1 MRFGLVISIFVTGAC
16 GGYLS
21 AQDFRATI
29 TGQVSDASGSAIVGA
44 QIRAVQRNTNAAT
57 LAVSNHEGY
66 YTLPFLQPSTFDIE
80 VSASGFNKL
89 RRENVTLLVAE
100 KLDLPFNLDVGSV
113 VERMVVSA
121 SADVVQTADA
131 SGGLNFDSLQTSEYP
146 LNGRQVYMLMDL
158 TPGVLFTQEQFG
170 SSGYSG
176 TRGWDTSGAYVMN
189 GGLPGSNSF
198 SLNGAP
204 ISMTGTWQ
212 VAPNVDAIQEFK
224 VQTNTYDSAIGR
236 TGGGSVNTTV
246 KSGSNAVHG
255 TLFDFIRN
263 SVFDSNYSQ
272 NNLVGAPKGKNIRNQ
287 FGGTIGGAIKRDHD
301 FVFFSFEG
309 FRERV
314 PFPVV
319 ASVPPLDLR
328 DGQHFTNYKMNI
340 FDPLTVHDC
349 VASVDVTTCASPYI
363 RDPFPGNIL
372 PVSRLS
378 PIGQKL
384 IAFFPTPNAPG
395 VAQNFVASN
404 STGKYFYDQPIGRW
418 DRVISERDRVYA
430 MFTFQHGQ
438 EYRNQTGVPGPA
450 ASGNINSQRSNFNI
464 ISSWTRIL
472 SPTAIFDL
480 RASFGRFTS
489 FFPDADISSGITAKD
504 LGMTNMIHA
513 PTSTTDFPPR
523 FITDQFAS
531 LFGNG
536 ANLFTW
542 GSDNQW
548 NVVPTFTMTKGKRT
562 IRFGVDMVYGAR
574 ASGSIG
580 QTNGQFSFNRSATRQ
595 YPLRGGGTS
604 DGSGIADMLLGA
616 PGTGFLDWNDTYYRS
631 WPSVAFFV
639 QNDWKVTKKLTL
651 NLGLRYDVQ
660 FPFVE
665 RWNRLNA
672 GFDYNAV
679 NPLSDKILAAWNKNK
694 AAYDANK
701 ANIYP
706 FPPPP
711 AAIYGGKTFV
721 QPGQS
726 RRTYNTDWT
735 NVQPRIGIAWAFAP
749 RTVLRTGFGI
759 FHRTASQGGYTDGF
773 SQQTAYQASLNGGI
787 SPSSL
792 SGESSTGPYSL
803 ANPFPNGIIA
813 PTGRE
818 LGMLTNVGNA
828 VSFDGLQRPI
838 PRTFQ
843 YSFGFQRRVWWD
855 VLLDTSYS
863 GSITN
868 HDSMSYNSD
877 YLPTNSFLEG
887 QQTPTYLTRLVAN
900 PFFGI
905 LPANTTFGA
914 GATIAA
920 QNLFYPY
927 PLFNGITISTNPWAK
942 IRYDSLQLSAQ
953 KRFGGNRNV
962 SGALTM
968 VFSYTFSKN
977 LQSSNRLN
985 NWNLAE
991 KPVHELVSY
1000 DKPQNI
1006 SYSGV
1011 WDIPFGKGRHFASKP
1026 NKVLDPVISGWT
1038 VNWIYRFTSG
1048 NPVAGID
1055 AQSNCPDLVVENQ
1068 TKDHW
1073 FNNDK
1078 SCNYRARALYTLR
1091 TTPDRYA
1098 WLRQMDN
1105 LTINLAAAKT
1115 FAVTERWR
1123 FELRGEAFNLMNHP
1137 LWKAPDTSIASVRFG
1152 MLPLEQQNF
1161 PRVIQISAKLK
1172 F

>member
-1 MRFGLVISIFVTGAC
+1 MRFCLVILVLCATAAMRLG
-16 GGYLS
+16 

-29 TGQVSDASGSAIVGA
+29 TGQVSDPSGAAITGA
-44 QIRAVQRNTNAAT
+44 QIRAVQRNTNAVIV
-57 LAVSNHEGY
+57 AVSNHQGY

-80 VSASGFNKL
+80 VTAQGFSKL
-89 RRENVTLLVAE
+89 RRENITLLVAE
-100 KLDLPFNLDVGSV
+100 KLDLPLNLEVGSV
-113 VERMVVSA
+113 MERMVVSA
-121 SADVVQTADA
+121 SADVIQTADA
-131 SGGLNFDSLQTSEYP
+131 SLGLNFDSLQTSEYA

-170 SSGYSG
+170 TSGYSG

-189 GGLPGSNSF
+189 GGAPTSNSF

-204 ISMTGTWQ
+204 ISLTGSWQ

-224 VQTNTYDSAIGR
+224 VQTNTYDAAIGR
-236 TGGGSVNTTV
+236 TGGGSVNTAL

-263 SVFDSNYSQ
+263 SVFDANYTQ
-272 NNLVGAPKGKNIRNQ
+272 NNLVGAPRGKNIRNQ
-287 FGGTIGGAIKRDHD
+287 FGGTVGGAIRKDHD

-319 ASVPPLDLR
+319 ASVPPIDLR
-328 DGQHFTNYKMNI
+328 DGQHFTKYNANI

-349 VASVDVTTCASPYI
+349 VAKVDVATCSSPYI
-363 RDPFPGNIL
+363 RDPFPGNVL

-378 PIGQKL
+378 AVGQKL
-384 IAFFPTPNAPG
+384 ITFFPTPNAAG
-395 VAQNFVASN
+395 VAQNFVAAN
-404 STGKYFYDQPIGRW
+404 STGKYFYDQPMGRW

-438 EYRNQTGVPGPA
+438 EYRNQTGIPGAA
-450 ASGNINSQRSNFNI
+450 ASGNINNERTNFNI
-464 ISSWTRIL
+464 ISSWTHIL
-472 SPTAIFDL
+472 SPSAIFDL
-480 RASFGRFTS
+480 RASFGRFTQYA
-489 FFPDADISSGITAKD
+489 PDADLSTAITAKD

-513 PTSTTDFPPR
+513 PTSNSEFPPR
-523 FITDQFAS
+523 FITDQFAN

-536 ANLFTW
+536 SNLFTW
-542 GSDNQW
+542 STSNQW
-548 NVVPTFTMTKGKRT
+548 NVVPTLTITSGKKT
-562 IRFGVDMVYGAR
+562 IRMGLDMVYASIG
-574 ASGSIG
+574 SGSIG
-580 QTNGQFSFNRSATRQ
+580 QTNGQFNFDRSATRQ
-595 YPLRGGGTS
+595 YPLRGGTVS
-604 DGSGIADMLLGA
+604 DGSGIADMLLGS
-616 PGTGFLDWNDTYYRS
+616 PGSGFLDWNDTYYRS
-631 WPSVAFFV
+631 WPAIALFA
-639 QNDWKVTKKLTL
+639 QNDWKVSRKLTV

-665 RWNRLNA
+665 RWNRMNT
-672 GFDYNAV
+672 GFDYKAV
-679 NPLSDKILAAWNKNK
+679 NPLSDRILSVWNANK

-701 ANIYP
+701 ANAFP

-711 AAIYGGKTFV
+711 TAIYGGKTFIE
-721 QPGQS
+721 PGAS

-735 NVQPRIGIAWAFAP
+735 NLQPRIGIAWAFAP

-759 FHRTASQGGYTDGF
+759 VHRTAAQGGYTDGF

-787 SPSSL
+787 NPSALAGASPS
-792 SGESSTGPYSL
+792 GPYSL
-803 ANPFPNGIIA
+803 VNPFPNGITA

-818 LGMLTNVGNA
+818 RGLLTNIGNA
-828 VSFDGLQRPI
+828 VSFDGRQRPI

-843 YSFGFQRRVWWD
+843 YSFGLQRHMWWN
-855 VLLDTSYS
+855 VLLDASYV

-868 HDSMSYNSD
+868 HDSLAYNSD
-877 YLPTNSFLEG
+877 YLPTDIFLQG
-887 QQTPTYLTRLVAN
+887 QKTTTFLSRTVPN
-900 PFFGI
+900 PFYGI
-905 LPANTTFGA
+905 LPANSTFGA
-914 GATIAA
+914 SSTIAA

-968 VFSYTFSKN
+968 VFSYTFAKN
-977 LQSSNRLN
+977 MQSSNRLN

-991 KPVHELVSY
+991 DPVHELVSY

-1011 WDIPFGKGRHFASKP
+1011 WDIPFGKGRHFLPKP
-1026 NKVLDPVISGWT
+1026 NKFVHQVISGWN

-1055 AQSNCPDLVVENQ
+1055 ALSNCADLVVENQ
-1068 TKDHW
+1068 TKDRW

-1078 SCNYRARALYTLR
+1078 SCNYRSRASYTLR
-1091 TTPDRYA
+1091 VVPDRYA
-1098 WLRQMDN
+1098 RLRQMDN
-1105 LTINLAAAKT
+1105 LSVNLAVGKT
-1115 FAVTERWR
+1115 FAVTERWK
-1123 FELRGEAFNLMNHP
+1123 FNLRGEAFNLMNHP
-1137 LWKAPDTSIASVRFG
+1137 IYKAPDTSITSVRFG
-1152 MLPLEQQNF
+1152 MLPLDQQNF
-1161 PRVIQISAKLK
+1161 PRVMQVSAKLI